1 MPTYITLYKWTDQ
14 GIKNVKSAP
23 ARIDASI
30 NAAQAM
36 GGKLHGVYVTVG
48 EYDLAAISEWPND
61 ESAAAMV
68 LAQASQGNVKT
79 TTMKAFTTAEF
90 AEIVKKMP

>member
-14 GIKNVKSAP
+14 GIKNIKEAP
-23 ARIDASI
+23 ARIDANI
-30 NAAQAM
+30 KAAQAK
-36 GGKLHGVYVTVG
+36 GGKVIGVYMTMG

-61 ESAAAMV
+61 EAASAMV

-79 TTMKAFTTAEF
+79 TSMKAFSVAEF
-90 AEIVKKMP
+90 AEIVKKLP